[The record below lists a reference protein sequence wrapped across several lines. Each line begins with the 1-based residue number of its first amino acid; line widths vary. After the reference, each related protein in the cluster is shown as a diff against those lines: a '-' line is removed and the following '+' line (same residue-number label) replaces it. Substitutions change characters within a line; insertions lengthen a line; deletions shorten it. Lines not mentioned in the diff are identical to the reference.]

1 MKHKSHP
8 FKEWIIAVRPWSF
21 PASAM
26 PVIVTMGYLLW
37 KSGDPHVRIDLNL
50 WYGLWALI
58 NIVVFHAAGNTWSDY
73 FDFRKSVDRKD
84 TFGVKTLTSG
94 MFAPEEIRRLSLC
107 LLAAAMAGGIGL
119 LALTGLPL
127 LWIGLGGI
135 ACTLLYPALKYRA
148 LGDLVIFI
156 AYAVLPV
163 MGTSYAVTGTI
174 LADAL
179 WLSVPVGLITVA
191 ILHANNTRDTET
203 DRRAHIRTLA
213 MDIGQKA
220 SRAVYYAEI
229 LVPFIWTAACTAV
242 GIFPVWCLLVL
253 PAAVPAALNLKAM
266 KGSRTEGPG
275 AIGSLDEM
283 TAKLQMTFSLLFTI
297 SFVLAYFL

>member
-1 MKHKSHP
+1 MKKYVCVICGYVYDP
-8 FKEWIIAVRPWSF
+8 AV
-21 PASAM
+21 
-26 PVIVTMGYLLW
+26 
-37 KSGDPHVRIDLNL
+37 GDPD
-50 WYGLWALI
+50 
-58 NIVVFHAAGNTWSDY
+58 
-73 FDFRKSVDRKD
+73 
-84 TFGVKTLTSG
+84 SG
-94 MFAPEEIRRLSLC
+94 IEP
-107 LLAAAMAGGIGL
+107 
-119 LALTGLPL
+119 
-127 LWIGLGGI
+127 
-135 ACTLLYPALKYRA
+135 
-148 LGDLVIFI
+148 
-156 AYAVLPV
+156 
-163 MGTSYAVTGTI
+163 GTAFE
-174 LADAL
+174 D
-179 WLSVPVGLITVA
+179 
-191 ILHANNTRDTET
+191 
-203 DRRAHIRTLA
+203 LA